1 MSDVLSAKGFAAGTV
16 GNNDK
21 EHVTKSQVQAPG
33 ADDLGAQAVAKDLG
47 GLPVVEDDSIPQG
60 HVRVVLAGDYT
71 GPGSGLE
78 GSLPTAA
85 TVDQAAGQA
94 GDSTPPPPSPVITA
108 GSDDPKCVN

>member
-1 MSDVLSAKGFAAGTV
+1 M
-16 GNNDK
+16 
-21 EHVTKSQVQAPG
+21 
-33 ADDLGAQAVAKDLG
+33 
-47 GLPVVEDDSIPQG
+47 
-60 HVRVVLAGDYT
+60 VLAGDYT